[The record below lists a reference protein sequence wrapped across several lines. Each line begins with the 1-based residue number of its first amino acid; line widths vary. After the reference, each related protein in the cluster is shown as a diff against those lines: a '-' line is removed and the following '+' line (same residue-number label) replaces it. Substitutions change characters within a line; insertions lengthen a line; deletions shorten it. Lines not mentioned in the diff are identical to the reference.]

1 MKNHPQDDKDKWSE
15 DEAEICAGV
24 TDTLLTPPDFMN
36 HNERQCILN
45 VAPAEGNKQLTE
57 FKYEFFEELA
67 YPGIFPGENKA
78 WSQRSL
84 SQSFFIVTFVNQN

>member
-24 TDTLLTPPDFMN
+24 TDTLLTPPDFVN

-45 VAPAEGNKQLTE
+45 VAPAEGNKPLTE
-57 FKYEFFEELA
+57 FKDEFSEELP
-67 YPGIFPGENKA
+67 YSGIFPGQNKA

-84 SQSFFIVTFVNQN
+84 SQSFLL